1 MTEQNN
7 SKHDE
12 LSSQALEAQLR
23 QMPTPQPPAELQAR
37 LLADI
42 PPANPTPR
50 LTYRLPLIR
59 TAAAAAILMVVVG
72 LFAWLT
78 VGNGGASIAFAD
90 VLEQMEKSQTLT
102 YTFRQ
107 KANEGGEERIQVTRV
122 AHMAPNFSRFDIGTD
137 MIHII
142 DGNEKKVLVL
152 RPANKTGTIH
162 ELGSRSP
169 TMDFIEQIKEF
180 RDGSE
185 EELKMKQIDGR
196 KVMGFKFHKQ
206 VPVDKVNY
214 VDTVVWADIQT
225 NLPVRIESTIVFT
238 SGARTEY
245 VATEIKFD
253 IELDE
258 SLFSFEHE
266 GYTIKPGIVKM
277 GYEII
282 K

>member
-7 SKHDE
+7 SKHNE
-12 LSSQALEAQLR
+12 LSSEALEAQLR
-23 QMPTPQPPAELQAR
+23 QMPTPQPPAELEAR

-42 PPANPTPR
+42 PTANTAPR

-72 LFAWLT
+72 LLAWLT
-78 VGNGGASIAFAD
+78 VGDGGASVAFAD
-90 VLEQMEKSQTLT
+90 VLEQMEKAQTLL

-107 KANEGGEERIQVTRV
+107 QATEEGEERIQVTRV
-122 AHMAPNFSRFDIGTD
+122 AHMAPNLSRFDIG
-137 MIHII
+137 MNRILII
-142 DGNEKKVLVL
+142 NGNKKKVLVL
-152 RPANKTGTIH
+152 NPANKTGTTH

-185 EELKMKQIDGR
+185 EELGMKQIDGR
-196 KVMGFKFHKQ
+196 KVAGFKFHKQ
-206 VPVDKVNY
+206 VPVDKVDY

-238 SGARTEY
+238 SGARNEY

-266 GYTIKPGIVKM
+266 GYTIKPETVKM
-277 GYEII
+277 GYEMI